1 MTTVLPSNKVL
12 FDGDEF
18 SWRELVEDT
27 LRKIRDIDQLHQQRV
42 VFVASNEL
50 EAASFVATGISQRLD
65 FGVVDSSRLS
75 VDLKSRLSESGI
87 ALASAHG
94 VDDAQYGT
102 QKGDIRPGRISVL
115 TSGTTGLPKL
125 VSHTPDS
132 LNTFDRVRALD
143 QNSWFVP
150 YQIGSYAW
158 YQMVVLGLFVD
169 GQRVVLPRSH
179 ELMESFERALRGQ
192 SITAVSSTPT
202 FWRQAAMSIDLDV
215 FKASTVA
222 SISLGGEIVDQA
234 ILDFLSSTFPAARI
248 KHIYASSETGA
259 AIVVSDGLAGFD
271 ASVLNDSADRP
282 VSVRIVAE
290 RLQVRSRYG
299 NSDAAGT
306 WVDTGDVVERVGDR
320 VFFRGRADNQM
331 INVGGQKAF
340 PAVIEGVLLCHRDV
354 VWAQIVAKRAPLV
367 GYLPAANLVLK
378 PGISPEQAEIEL
390 SQFCEA
396 QLPEYA
402 VPRLWNFLDTVP
414 IRASLKS

>member
-1 MTTVLPSNKVL
+1 MLPSNTVL

-18 SWRELVEDT
+18 SWGELVDET
-27 LRKIRDIDQLHQQRV
+27 LRKIRDIDQFRQQRV
-42 VFVASNEL
+42 IFVASNEL
-50 EAASFVATGISQRLD
+50 EAVSFVATGISQRLD

-87 ALASAHG
+87 ALASVHG
-94 VDDAQYGT
+94 VDAQYGT
-102 QKGDIRPGRISVL
+102 PKGDIQPGRISVL

-132 LNTFDRVRALD
+132 LNTFDRVRTLD

-158 YQMVVLGLFVD
+158 YQMVALGLFVD

-179 ELMESFERALRGQ
+179 ELMESFERALRAR

-234 ILDFLSSTFPAARI
+234 ILDFLSTTFPAAKI

-271 ASVLNDSADRP
+271 AGILNDSTDRP
-282 VSVRIVAE
+282 VSVRIVNA

-340 PAVIEGVLLCHRDV
+340 PAVIEGVLLSHPNV
-354 VWAQIVAKRAPLV
+354 VWAQIVAKRAPLM

-378 PGISPEQAEIEL
+378 PGISPERAEIEL

-402 VPRLWNFLDTVP
+402 VPRLWNFLDAVP

>member
-1 MTTVLPSNKVL
+1 MLPSNTVL

-18 SWRELVEDT
+18 SWGELVDET
-27 LRKIRDIDQLHQQRV
+27 LRKIRDIDQFRQQRV
-42 VFVASNEL
+42 IFVASNEL
-50 EAASFVATGISQRLD
+50 EAVSFVATGISQRLD

-87 ALASAHG
+87 ALASVHG
-94 VDDAQYGT
+94 VDAQYGT
-102 QKGDIRPGRISVL
+102 PKGDIQPGRISVL

-132 LNTFDRVRALD
+132 LNTFDRVRTLD

-158 YQMVVLGLFVD
+158 YQMVALGLFVD

-179 ELMESFERALRGQ
+179 ELMESFERALRAQ

-234 ILDFLSSTFPAARI
+234 ILDFLSTTFPAAKI

-271 ASVLNDSADRP
+271 AGILNDSTDRP
-282 VSVRIVAE
+282 VSVRIVNA

-340 PAVIEGVLLCHRDV
+340 PAVIEGVLLSHPNV
-354 VWAQIVAKRAPLV
+354 VWAQIVAKRAPLM

-378 PGISPEQAEIEL
+378 PGISPERAEIEL

-402 VPRLWNFLDTVP
+402 VPRLWNFLDAVP

>member
-179 ELMESFERALRGQ
+179 ELMESFERALCGQ

>member
-1 MTTVLPSNKVL
+1 MPTLLPSNTVL

-18 SWRELVEDT
+18 SWGELVDET
-27 LRKIRDIDQLHQQRV
+27 LRKIRDIDQFRQQRV
-42 VFVASNEL
+42 IFVASNEL
-50 EAASFVATGISQRLD
+50 EAVSFVATGISQRLD

-87 ALASAHG
+87 ALASVHG
-94 VDDAQYGT
+94 VDAQYGT
-102 QKGDIRPGRISVL
+102 PKGDIQPGRISVL

-132 LNTFDRVRALD
+132 LNTFDRVRTLD

-158 YQMVVLGLFVD
+158 YQMVALGLFVD

-179 ELMESFERALRGQ
+179 ELMESFERALRAQ

-234 ILDFLSSTFPAARI
+234 ILDFLSTTFPAAKI

-271 ASVLNDSADRP
+271 AGILNDSTDRP
-282 VSVRIVAE
+282 VSVRIVNA

-340 PAVIEGVLLCHRDV
+340 PAVIEGVLLSHPNV
-354 VWAQIVAKRAPLV
+354 VWAQIVAKRAPLM

-378 PGISPEQAEIEL
+378 PGISPERAEIEL

-402 VPRLWNFLDTVP
+402 VPRLWNFLDAVP

>member
-1 MTTVLPSNKVL
+1 MLPSNTVL

-18 SWRELVEDT
+18 SWGELVDET
-27 LRKIRDIDQLHQQRV
+27 LRKIRDIDQFRQQRV
-42 VFVASNEL
+42 IFVASNEL
-50 EAASFVATGISQRLD
+50 EAVSFVATGISQRLD

-87 ALASAHG
+87 ALASVHG
-94 VDDAQYGT
+94 VDAQYGPP
-102 QKGDIRPGRISVL
+102 KGDIQPGRISVL

-132 LNTFDRVRALD
+132 LNTFDRVRTLD

-158 YQMVVLGLFVD
+158 YQMVALGLFVD

-179 ELMESFERALRGQ
+179 ELMESFERALRAQ

-234 ILDFLSSTFPAARI
+234 ILDFLSTTFPAAKI

-271 ASVLNDSADRP
+271 AGILNDSTDRP
-282 VSVRIVAE
+282 VSVRIVNA

-340 PAVIEGVLLCHRDV
+340 PAVIEGVLLSHPNV
-354 VWAQIVAKRAPLV
+354 VWAQIVAKRAPLM

-378 PGISPEQAEIEL
+378 PGISPERAEIEL

-402 VPRLWNFLDTVP
+402 VPRLWNFLDAVP

>member
-1 MTTVLPSNKVL
+1 
-12 FDGDEF
+12 
-18 SWRELVEDT
+18 
-27 LRKIRDIDQLHQQRV
+27 
-42 VFVASNEL
+42 
-50 EAASFVATGISQRLD
+50 
-65 FGVVDSSRLS
+65 
-75 VDLKSRLSESGI
+75 
-87 ALASAHG
+87 
-94 VDDAQYGT
+94 
-102 QKGDIRPGRISVL
+102 
-115 TSGTTGLPKL
+115 
-125 VSHTPDS
+125 
-132 LNTFDRVRALD
+132 
-143 QNSWFVP
+143 
-150 YQIGSYAW
+150 
-158 YQMVVLGLFVD
+158 
-169 GQRVVLPRSH
+169 
-179 ELMESFERALRGQ
+179 
-192 SITAVSSTPT
+192 
-202 FWRQAAMSIDLDV
+202 MSIDLDV

-234 ILDFLSSTFPAARI
+234 ILDFLSTTFPAAKI

-271 ASVLNDSADRP
+271 AGILNDSTDRP
-282 VSVRIVAE
+282 VSVRIVNA

-340 PAVIEGVLLCHRDV
+340 PAVIEGVLLSHPNV
-354 VWAQIVAKRAPLV
+354 VWAQIVAKRAPLM

-378 PGISPEQAEIEL
+378 PGISPERAEIEL

-402 VPRLWNFLDTVP
+402 VPRLWNFLDAVP

>member
-1 MTTVLPSNKVL
+1 MPTLLPSNTVL
-12 FDGDEF
+12 FDGNEF
-18 SWRELVEDT
+18 SWGELIDDT
-27 LRKIRDIDQLHQQRV
+27 LRKTRGIDQFRRQRV
-42 VFVASNEL
+42 IFVASNEL
-50 EAASFVATGISQRLD
+50 EAVSFAATGISQQLD
-65 FGVVDSSRLS
+65 FGVVDSSRLG
-75 VDLKSRLSESGI
+75 VDLKLHLSESGI
-87 ALASAHG
+87 TLVSVHG
-94 VDDAQYGT
+94 LDDAQSVT
-102 QKGDIRPGRISVL
+102 PKGNIRLGRISVL

-132 LNTFDRVRALD
+132 LNTFDRVRTLGEH
-143 QNSWFVP
+143 SWFVP

-158 YQMVVLGLFVD
+158 YQMVALGLFVD
-169 GQRVVLPRSH
+169 GQRLVLPRSL
-179 ELMESFERALRGQ
+179 ELMESFGQALRKQ

-215 FKASTVA
+215 LQASAVV

-234 ILDFLSSTFPAARI
+234 ILDFLSTTFPAARI

-259 AIVVSDGLAGFD
+259 AIVVSDGLAGFN
-271 ASVLNDSADRP
+271 ASVLNDSAERP
-282 VSVRIVAE
+282 VSVRIVGE

-340 PAVIEGVLLCHRDV
+340 PAVIEGVLLSHPDV
-354 VWAQIVAKRAPLV
+354 VWAQIVAKRAPLM

-378 PGISPEQAEIEL
+378 PGISPAQAEIVL

-396 QLPEYA
+396 QLPDYA